1 MIRVNAKPQNP
12 TPLKGQNIL
21 VTRQESSDH
30 SLSKKLISLGAEV
43 HNHPLI
49 SIHPPD
55 SWDSFDEA
63 LSQIDKMD
71 WVVFTSR
78 NGVLYALKRLEE
90 LGLSIEVLNSLR
102 IACFP
107 AAKKILQKMKIEP
120 DLVPSY
126 HQSEGFFQEF
136 KKTNPSGLRFWLIQS
151 EEPRSKLQEDLQTM
165 DTEIVSST
173 VYCNRMPKTDFSA
186 LLKLLHEKSLDWIV
200 LASASAVQN
209 LFSIIPKT
217 WDNEWSNSLKVACLG
232 KITARSAINH
242 GLKVDAQPEKQDFQN
257 LIKAIVNHVSNFG
270 KRA

>member
-1 MIRVNAKPQNP
+1 MAVNPNPQNP
-12 TPLKGQNIL
+12 SPLKDQRIL
-21 VTRQESSDH
+21 VTREELPDH
-30 SLSKKLISLGAEV
+30 SLSEKLSQLGAIV
-43 HNHPLI
+43 YNYPLI
-49 SIHPPD
+49 SIQTPD

-78 NGVLYALKRLEE
+78 NGVLYTSKRLEE
-90 LGLSIEVLNSLR
+90 LGLSMKILNSLR

-107 AAKKILQKMKIEP
+107 AAEKILQKMKIEP
-120 DLVPSY
+120 DLVPSH
-126 HQSEGFFQEF
+126 HQSEGLFQEF
-136 KKTNPSGLRFWLIQS
+136 KKTNPSGLCIWLIQA

-165 DTEIVSST
+165 DNKIVSST
-173 VYCNRMPKTDFSA
+173 VYCNRIPKTDFSP

-217 WDNEWSNSLKVACLG
+217 WDNEWSNSLNVACLG
-232 KITARSAINH
+232 EITARSAINL

-257 LIKAIVNHVSNFG
+257 LIQAIVKHVSN
-270 KRA
+270 